1 METVIDVAL
10 EVARAMEPRASAD
23 EDVTGK
29 PFWTIVARRRT
40 AIGSD
45 VIVPIWTS
53 RRYPD
58 FDADLGLC
66 FGSVSGEANSG
77 NSS

>member
-1 METVIDVAL
+1 MK
-10 EVARAMEPRASAD
+10 PWASAD

-29 PFWTIVARRRT
+29 PFWTIIARGRT

-45 VIVPIWTS
+45 VIVPIWTI

-58 FDADLGLC
+58 FDAHLGLC

-77 NSS
+77 TSS